1 MPTIGDVI
9 DRTLREWLTPP
20 TESPARFEVNDT
32 GGISASDLS
41 VITDASWLSPEEQD
55 LIGPGTIIEIDR
67 ELMLVTGV
75 TGTAPAL
82 TLTIR
87 RGMLGTTA
95 ATHADDSLIILQPD
109 FGRQA
114 VFEAVSDAIDDLW
127 PDLWLVKTAI
137 VATSSGYW
145 EVDADVE
152 EVLSARVGVGSQWAM
167 LDPGEVELLTNF
179 DLASSGKALQWGG
192 GSPSGSALITYKA
205 KPARPAAESDTF
217 ATLNISDSWQ
227 KPIVVG
233 AAASLLRATDVGTVT
248 VEFITEAL
256 EVEGFPPGMGEN
268 LSNALLRYQEY
279 LIQRRAEAQNL
290 VSPPTRVIERM
301 L

>member
-1 MPTIGDVI
+1 MPTIGDLI

-20 TESPARFEVNDT
+20 TESPARFEVNDV
-32 GGISASDLS
+32 GGIDAAAPS
-41 VITDASWLSPEEQD
+41 VVTDASWLSPEEQD
-55 LIGPGTIIEIDR
+55 LIGPGTIIEIDQ
-67 ELMLVTGV
+67 ELLMVTAVSGV
-75 TGTAPAL
+75 SPAL

-87 RGMLGTTA
+87 RGMLGSTPA
-95 ATHADDSLIILQPD
+95 IHADDSLIILQPD

-114 VFEAVSDAIDDLW
+114 VFEAISDAIDDLW
-127 PDLWLVKTAI
+127 PDLWMVRTSI

-145 EVDADVE
+145 EVDDDVE
-152 EVLSARVGVGSQWAM
+152 EILTTRVRVGSQWGV
-167 LDPGEVELLTNF
+167 LDPGEVELLSNF
-179 DLASSGKALQWGG
+179 DLASSGKALQWGS
-192 GSPSGSALITYKA
+192 GSPSGGALITYKA
-205 KPARPAAESDTF
+205 KPARPTDESDDIED
-217 ATLNISDSWQ
+217 LNILPSWQ